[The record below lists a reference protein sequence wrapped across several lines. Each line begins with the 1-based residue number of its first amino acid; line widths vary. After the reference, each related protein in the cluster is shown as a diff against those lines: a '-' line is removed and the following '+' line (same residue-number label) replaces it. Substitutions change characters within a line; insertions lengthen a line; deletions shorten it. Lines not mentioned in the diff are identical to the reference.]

1 MVTALVCAVVTL
13 ALIYSHRESEK
24 GWQKER
30 AILLTRI
37 QAPETIP
44 PPELPG
50 QDGPGYVPFDDDEE
64 FWKAYEEQGFRV
76 TNGGT

>member
-1 MVTALVCAVVTL
+1 LVTALAFAVVVI

-24 GWQKER
+24 GWEKER

-44 PPELPG
+44 PPELPQ

-64 FWKAYEEQGFRV
+64 FWKAFGEQGFKV
-76 TNGGT
+76 TNGGS